1 MTTLRNQAC
10 VLFVLCVLASMAS
23 AQQINVGTEGVLQ
36 AGETVKVEYV
46 DASRA
51 GETVTIT
58 ISNGEVGPF
67 REEVDV
73 EVQLDASGKGATEW
87 GVNSQWEFV
96 EFTAPDAQMVS
107 RAIGQRRRSAAFL
120 GDPVT

>member
-10 VLFVLCVLASMAS
+10 VLFVLFVLASMAS
-23 AQQINVGTEGVLQ
+23 AQQINIGTEGVLQ

-73 EVQLDASGKGATEW
+73 EVQLDANGKGATEW

-107 RAIGQRRRSAAFL
+107 RAIGQRRLLVASL
-120 GDPVT
+120 KIQ